1 MGFKKVNIGNFI
13 DNLEALD
20 AFLDRLQS
28 LTDCMLDISDLDVA
42 FDFHKQ

>member
-1 MGFKKVNIGNFI
+1 MGFEKVDIGNFI
-13 DNLEALD
+13 DNLEALY
-20 AFLDRLQS
+20 ALLDRFQS